1 MLEARLKMPSA
12 VHYFTISAHKD
23 NSDPNSSE
31 ALMGSDRKWTV
42 EF

>member
-1 MLEARLKMPSA
+1 MLSA
-12 VHYFTISAHKD
+12 VHYFTITAHKD
-23 NSDPNSSE
+23 NSDPDLSE